1 VIVTRETFTG
11 VIRPSISTFL
21 FHELR
26 IAIHESP
33 FFHTQC
39 NFNSVEH
46 LAERGPCAYAG
57 FMAKPD
63 CPLCGGTGWKTV
75 ERFPEQ
81 EKQTRGARERSQESL
96 PNSALARAPSAG
108 QGETNRKRVW
118 AVQCECTSQDRA
130 ARALGRAR
138 IPTRYEHCDFENF
151 DTKLYDQESGPEFPS
166 WNRSLEQAKLVTEV
180 FARDYPAGN
189 AAGLLI
195 VGPCGAGKTHLAVA
209 ALRQIV
215 LRGHS
220 GVFYDYRELLKEIQ
234 GSYNPES
241 QTSELG
247 VLEPVLTTD
256 VLLLD
261 DLGASKPS
269 PWALET
275 VGHILNSRYNEKRIT
290 LLTTNYLDRDTSV
303 PSGEMVGPRAKNA
316 PLNSYRTDPTVR
328 LPSGQAVSPARED
341 SLTDRLGMRIR
352 SRLYEMCRTVELFA
366 PDYRKEVRQAGRV
379 RS

>member
-1 VIVTRETFTG
+1 VKTFRPEWILLQETTIPLVGFFTKYESRFTNHPLFFSTPSG
-11 VIRPSISTFL
+11 AFHKASIRS
-21 FHELR
+21 ELAQQHWR
-26 IAIHESP
+26 
-33 FFHTQC
+33 
-39 NFNSVEH
+39 
-46 LAERGPCAYAG
+46 AYAG
-57 FMAKPD
+57 FMAQTD

-75 ERFPEQ
+75 ERVEGE
-81 EKQTRGARERSQESL
+81 EKRTRGSREKLSEGA
-96 PNSALARAPSAG
+96 NG
-108 QGETNRKRVW
+108 TKRVW
-118 AVQCECTSQDRA
+118 AVPCDCTGKDRA
-130 ARALGRAR
+130 ARAMARAR
-138 IPTRYEHCDFENF
+138 IPTRYEHCDFDNF
-151 DTKLYDQESGPEFPS
+151 DTKLYDAENGPEYTK
-166 WNRSLEQAKLVTEV
+166 WNRSLDQAKLVMEA
-180 FARDYPAGN
+180 FARDYPAASDTGI
-189 AAGLLI
+189 LLM
-195 VGPCGAGKTHLAVA
+195 GPCGAGKTHLAVA

-220 GVFYDYRELLKEIQ
+220 GLFYDYRELLKEIQ

-247 VLEPVLTTD
+247 VLNPVLTAE

-275 VGHILNSRYNEKRIT
+275 VGHILNSRYNERRVT
-290 LLTTNYLDRDTSV
+290 LLTTNYLDTV
-303 PSGEMVGPRAKNA
+303 APSPVSASRRPQ
-316 PLNSYRTDPTVR
+316 
-328 LPSGQAVSPARED
+328 LPSGQAVAPARED